1 MKLEVKLM
9 KKYRPSSSI
18 DFWKHVTNFILSSS
32 ELHAYLS
39 ETLTFECSKHLLS
52 SKALYSGIIYY
63 WIHKNQVK

>member
-32 ELHAYLS
+32 EIRKVGLNNYLQYP
-39 ETLTFECSKHLLS
+39 SK
-52 SKALYSGIIYY
+52 I
-63 WIHKNQVK
+63 